1 MTAKVTTAGR
11 QTPATART
19 TRRLTPKE
27 WETLAGLQCD
37 IERLMYECD
46 GILRGTLSDGS
57 MLPYRHAWGAVQGLR
72 YRLDNLAYQQGQRG
86 DGLFSGPGWTYHTK
100 WLTEGTP

>member
-57 MLPYRHAWGAVQGLR
+57 MLPYRHAWGAVQGL
-72 YRLDNLAYQQGQRG
+72 
-86 DGLFSGPGWTYHTK
+86 FSGPGWTYHGK
-100 WLTEGTP
+100 WLTEATI